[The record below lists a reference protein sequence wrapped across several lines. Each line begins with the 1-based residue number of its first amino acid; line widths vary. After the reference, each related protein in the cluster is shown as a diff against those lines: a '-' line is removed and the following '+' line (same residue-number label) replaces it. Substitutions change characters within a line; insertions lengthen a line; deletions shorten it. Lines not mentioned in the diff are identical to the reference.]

1 MKTIQLQITLLVAAA
16 VYLGWGL
23 GLLLAPE
30 AVYPWL
36 SSGPYDRV
44 VASLFGVS
52 LLGFMVTFL
61 IAARDPVKEIV
72 RAAAAAMALIGFT
85 AAYLMFGSKHMPFNL
100 VTGLS
105 LVVDVAAA
113 GILFLTEAKLDLERH
128 SGKPAT
134 ARR

>member
-23 GLLLAPE
+23 GLLLAPT

-85 AAYLMFGSKHMPFNL
+85 AAYLMFGSKDMPFNL

-128 SGKPAT
+128 SGKPAS